1 MALHKRGLFGIAAA
15 VILGMAGAG
24 CMRPA
29 PVVSIDVSRIPRD
42 SAAADFS
49 TPDLAAGQVAFSAN
63 LADQKPRR
71 IIAGPEEARAQ
82 AALAQV
88 EQSRQTALKRAAD
101 REIREVAAR
110 YEAIRRQQLAAIAEG
125 FETTTAEARQQWWAD
140 QQGRIAAAG
149 DWRSILAWRMG
160 WPDPDPFSLRP
171 PQRFGPFSSAKP
183 GYPTQVRQSLSHES
197 ATIRAEWDARWAEL
211 QMQLEDERRQAMFD
225 LVPLELEEMEAARQ
239 RAERVVGTDY
249 LAITPIT
256 LTSDRQLP
264 AVAGGT
270 TSFSVGAQ
278 ARQTQSVP
286 WESSPWPTT
295 PRTNEQ
301 EWIRHFAE
309 SRGYKVVPAA
319 PGVKDV
325 TTEYI
330 AWRTRLISPSL
341 NSPRP

>member
-1 MALHKRGLFGIAAA
+1 
-15 VILGMAGAG
+15 
-24 CMRPA
+24 MRPA

-42 SAAADFS
+42 AGPADF
-49 TPDLAAGQVAFSAN
+49 PRPEMAAGQVAFSAN

-82 AALAQV
+82 AALAEV
-88 EQSRQTALKRAAD
+88 DRSRQTALKRAAD

-125 FETTTAEARQQWWAD
+125 FETTTAEAREKWWAD
-140 QQGRIAAAG
+140 QRARVEAAG

-171 PQRFGPFSSAKP
+171 PQRFGPFSSARP

-225 LVPLELEEMEAARQ
+225 LVPLELEEMEAARL
-239 RAERVVGTDY
+239 RAERTVGTDY

-270 TSFSVGAQ
+270 ASFSVGAQ

>member
-1 MALHKRGLFGIAAA
+1 MPLRKWGVFGIAGAA
-15 VILGMAGAG
+15 ILSMAGAG

-42 SAAADFS
+42 AAPADFAL
-49 TPDLAAGQVAFSAN
+49 PALRAGQASFSAN

-82 AALAQV
+82 AALAEV
-88 EQSRQTALKRAAD
+88 ERLRQMALKRAAD

-110 YEAIRRQQLAAIAEG
+110 YEAIRRQQLAAIEEG
-125 FETTTAEARQQWWAD
+125 FVATTAEARQEWWAD

-183 GYPTQVRQSLSHES
+183 GYPTQVRQSVSHES
-197 ATIRAEWDARWAEL
+197 ATIRAEWDDRWAEM
-211 QMQLEDERRQAMFD
+211 QTQLEDERRQAMFD
-225 LVPLELEEMEAARQ
+225 LVPLELEEMEAARLG
-239 RAERVVGTDY
+239 AERTVGTDF
-249 LAITPIT
+249 LSVTPIT
-256 LTSDRQLP
+256 LTSDRQLR
-264 AVAGGT
+264 AVAGGNT
-270 TSFSVGAQ
+270 QFSVATQ
-278 ARQTQSVP
+278 ARRTQGVA

-295 PRTNEQ
+295 PRSNEQ

-330 AWRTRLISPSL
+330 AWRTRLLSPSL

>member
-1 MALHKRGLFGIAAA
+1 
-15 VILGMAGAG
+15 
-24 CMRPA
+24 MRPA

-42 SAAADFS
+42 SAPADFS

-239 RAERVVGTDY
+239 RAERTVGTDY

>member
-42 SAAADFS
+42 SAPADFS

-239 RAERVVGTDY
+239 RAERTVGTDY

>member
-1 MALHKRGLFGIAAA
+1 
-15 VILGMAGAG
+15 
-24 CMRPA
+24 MRPA

-42 SAAADFS
+42 GVPADFAM
-49 TPDLAAGQVAFSAN
+49 PELATGQASFAAN

-88 EQSRQTALKRAAD
+88 EESRQFALKRAAD

-110 YEAIRRQQLAAIAEG
+110 YEAIRRQQLDAIEEG
-125 FETTTAEARQQWWAD
+125 YVATTAEAREQWWAD
-140 QQGRIAAAG
+140 QRARAEAAG

-160 WPDPDPFSLRP
+160 WPDPDPLSLRP
-171 PQRFGPFSSAKP
+171 PQRFGPFSSARP
-183 GYPTQVRQSLSHES
+183 GYPAQVRQSVSHES
-197 ATIRAEWDARWAEL
+197 ATIRAEWTERYAEI
-211 QMQLEDERRQAMFD
+211 QRQADDERRQAMFD
-225 LVPLELEEMEAARQ
+225 LVPLELEEMDAARL
-239 RAERVVGTDY
+239 RAERTVGMDY
-249 LAITPIT
+249 LAVTPIT

-264 AVAGGT
+264 AVAGGST
-270 TSFSVGAQ
+270 QFSVAAT
-278 ARQTQSVP
+278 ARRTQGVA

-295 PRTNEQ
+295 PRSNEQ

>member
-1 MALHKRGLFGIAAA
+1 MPLRKWSLFGVAFG
-15 VILGMAGAG
+15 VILSMAGAG

-29 PVVSIDVSRIPRD
+29 PAVSIDVSRIPRD
-42 SAAADFS
+42 AAPADFAM
-49 TPDLAAGQVAFSAN
+49 PELAAGQARFSAN

-82 AALAQV
+82 AALAEV
-88 EQSRQTALKRAAD
+88 ERLRQMALKRAAD

-110 YEAIRRQQLAAIAEG
+110 YEAIRRQQLAAIEEG
-125 FETTTAEARQQWWAD
+125 FVATTAEARQEWWAD

-183 GYPTQVRQSLSHES
+183 GYPTQVRQSVSHES
-197 ATIRAEWDARWAEL
+197 ATIRAEWDDRWAEM
-211 QMQLEDERRQAMFD
+211 QTQLEDERRQAMFD
-225 LVPLELEEMEAARQ
+225 LVPLELEEMEAARLS
-239 RAERVVGTDY
+239 AERTVGTDF
-249 LAITPIT
+249 LSVTPIT
-256 LTSDRQLP
+256 LTSDRQLR
-264 AVAGGT
+264 AVAGGNT
-270 TSFSVGAQ
+270 QFSVATQ
-278 ARQTQSVP
+278 ARRTQGVA

-295 PRTNEQ
+295 PRSNEQ

-330 AWRTRLISPSL
+330 AWRTRLLSPSL

>member
-1 MALHKRGLFGIAAA
+1 MALHKRSLFGIAAA

-42 SAAADFS
+42 SAPADFS

>member
-42 SAAADFS
+42 SAPADFS

-239 RAERVVGTDY
+239 RAERTVGTDY

-264 AVAGGT
+264 AVVGGT

-286 WESSPWPTT
+286 WESTPWPTT